1 GGAEFRRVDQ
11 QRSAERGRE
20 HARQRDGAGGEQPR
34 DRFAARVRERD
45 HVAADCLAGEAS
57 RIGGPD
63 RRADGTAGNRD
74 RTDADLVE
82 RLDDDDVGKP
92 ACPAAAER
100 KAERLARALGPSA
113 RGHLAPAAR
122 ANSQAFAAIGRTI
135 CARAGATSLVALP
148 SRTRPTMPWIIAVM
162 RKKL

>member
-1 GGAEFRRVDQ
+1 GGGGGRAGDGFGAGV
-11 QRSAERGRE
+11 RGR
-20 HARQRDGAGGEQPR
+20 
-34 DRFAARVRERD
+34 D
-45 HVAADCLAGEAS
+45 HGAADRLAGEAG
-57 RIGGPD
+57 RIGDPD
-63 RRADGTAGNRD
+63 RGADGTAGNRD

-100 KAERLARALGPSA
+100 KAERLARDLGPSA